1 MPATVNALAVSIAPS
16 RVFLDVDASSKKRLF
31 EHIAL
36 AVENDS
42 RIARVHVFDALFAR
56 EKLGSTGLGLGVA
69 IPHGRLKAL
78 REVIAVFVRTKEA
91 IAFDAPDGE
100 PVRLVFAMLAP
111 ENANERHLQLLSEL
125 AQMFGDEDLRNK
137 LLSAPGAAEA
147 HALISEWTP
156 YAGTDRPATV

>member
-1 MPATVNALAVSIAPS
+1 
-16 RVFLDVDASSKKRLF
+16 
-31 EHIAL
+31 
-36 AVENDS
+36 
-42 RIARVHVFDALFAR
+42 
-56 EKLGSTGLGLGVA
+56 
-69 IPHGRLKAL
+69 L